1 VSLAYS
7 RPLDDVCLTPVH
19 YIDGDKNAVLGHA
32 TEALEVTMNARSRFV
47 HPGSIW
53 AFASVLAVSAT
64 SCGKD
69 GTGPAGTG
77 GGGQGVRIVN
87 GYTQPVDVLVDG
99 ALLLSSVAPGT
110 LDSTP
115 QGAGS
120 HTVAL
125 RASGTTTS
133 VSVPVSTV
141 AGAWRTIA
149 AVRWGSSLGA
159 SALED
164 TNAIVPA
171 GATKV
176 RVLHLAPNAGEIEV
190 ARTQPDWLAPPLIGW
205 TSPFLYDSTVTD
217 PLANPYYQ
225 STVGTWDVRAWLKPS
240 QDSLGWAGA
249 TARVTFTLAS
259 GEKRTVLVLDK
270 PGGGIQLSVIE

>member
-1 VSLAYS
+1 VSL
-7 RPLDDVCLTPVH
+7 
-19 YIDGDKNAVLGHA
+19 
-32 TEALEVTMNARSRFV
+32 EALEVTMSTCCRFIR
-47 HPGSIW
+47 PGSVW
-53 AFASVLAVSAT
+53 VLAAALAVAVA
-64 SCGKD
+64 SCGTD
-69 GTGPAGTG
+69 GTGPNDGTG
-77 GGGQGVRIVN
+77 TQDSGAGQGVRIVN

-99 ALLLSSVAPGT
+99 ALVLSGVAAGA

-115 QGAGS
+115 QAAGS
-120 HTVAL
+120 HQVVL

-133 VSVPVSTV
+133 VSVPASTV
-141 AGAWRTIA
+141 AGAWTTVA

-159 SALED
+159 SELD
-164 TNAIVPA
+164 DSNAVVPA

-190 ARTQPDWLAPPLIGW
+190 ARTQPDWLAPPLVGW
-205 TSPFLYDSTVTD
+205 KSPFLYDSTVTD

-240 QDSLGWAGA
+240 GDSLGWNGT

-259 GEKRTVLVLDK
+259 GEKRTVLVLDR
-270 PGGGIQLSVIE
+270 PGGGIRLSVIE